1 VLRFAITT
9 LGCKVNQYDGQ
20 ALAAALRSA
29 GFLPADRDA
38 GGPVDLVV
46 VNTCCVTTTAMR
58 KSRQAIRRA
67 LRRSPA
73 AAVLV
78 AGCYADYDAQ
88 RIRALLA
95 ERNVPPE
102 KVALAGHHD
111 DVAARVEQ
119 FARRLR
125 RGESPLLEPD
135 RGRPKLRAEH
145 RGDNVCMSAPRDA
158 RIIASPTSMRTR
170 RKAAVKANV
179 PGAAH
184 LPPLERFAARQRA
197 FVKVQDGCD
206 AFCAYCIVPYTRPRV
221 WSRSPAEILDE
232 CRRLVAAGHREIVL
246 CGVFLGAF
254 GRTTAIRRRWDD
266 SPPPLPRL
274 LRDVAAI
281 DGLWRVRL
289 SSIDPGDV
297 TDELLDAA
305 RELPNFAPH
314 FHLPLQSGS
323 QKILRRMNRQYAVED
338 YRRTIERVRSA
349 LDRPA
354 ITTDVIVG
362 FPGESDD
369 DFAATLE
376 VARFAGFAK
385 IHAFPFSPVEPTAA
399 WTYRHEAPPP
409 NVVRARMAALAE
421 LGAQLARQF
430 RRRFVGEVLEGLV
443 ERPRRA
449 AASRQAM
456 TDRYLTVTFPLR
468 GANDLTGRIVRLR
481 IESVT
486 LDGLAGTLL
495 E

>member
-1 VLRFAITT
+1 VLRFAVTT

-20 ALAAALRSA
+20 ALAAALESA
-29 GFLPADRDA
+29 GFLPADSDA
-38 GGPVDLVV
+38 GPPADLVV
-46 VNTCCVTTTAMR
+46 VNTCCVTATAMR

-67 LRRSPA
+67 LRRSPG

-78 AGCYADYDAQ
+78 AGCYGDYDGQ
-88 RIRALLA
+88 RIRAALA
-95 ERNVPPE
+95 ELNVPPE

-111 DVAARVEQ
+111 DIAARVEQ
-119 FARRLR
+119 FARRL
-125 RGESPLLEPD
+125 GGNEYPSPGVGRDEP
-135 RGRPKLRAEH
+135 GRRAEPG
-145 RGDNVCMSAPRDA
+145 GDDVCMSAPRDA

-170 RKAAVKANV
+170 RKAAVKGNV

-184 LPPLERFAARQRA
+184 LPPIRRFAARQRA

-221 WSRSPAEILDE
+221 WSRGAGEIVGE

-254 GRTTAIRRRWDD
+254 GRPTAIRRRWDQTP
-266 SPPPLPRL
+266 SALPGL
-274 LRDVAAI
+274 LRRVAAL

-305 RELPNFAPH
+305 RELPNVAPH

-323 QKILRRMNRQYAVED
+323 PRILRRMNRRYTVEE
-338 YRRTIERVRSA
+338 YRRTIERVRSV

-362 FPGESDD
+362 FPGETED

-385 IHAFPFSPVEPTAA
+385 IHAFPFSPIEPTAA
-399 WTYRHEAPPP
+399 WTYRDEAPPP
-409 NVVRARMAALAE
+409 DVVKARLAALAE
-421 LGAQLARQF
+421 LEARLAGQF
-430 RRRFVGEVLEGLV
+430 RRRFIGDVMEGLV
-443 ERPRRA
+443 ERPRDDDA
-449 AASRQAM
+449 DRQAM
-456 TDRYLTVTFPLR
+456 TDRYLTVTFPVP
-468 GANDLTGRIVRLR
+468 GPDDLTGHIVRLR
-481 IESVT
+481 INGVT
-486 LDGLAGTLL
+486 PDGLAGTLL